1 MLQFP
6 QPPDGHI
13 TYAVFTVASTRI
25 PAGEVRIVETSPA
38 RDLALLDIPPDA
50 NSFYFC
56 DAPPRDQAQDGDAL
70 RFENNLS
77 PTIYIAR
84 EVISADEMRARLLA
98 SGTLK
103 SLGSIPATRD
113 QQGNLTPDVVR
124 HAVWLSKS
132 NSAPWHAVGR
142 NGEFMPVR
150 AGHNN
155 TVIDENKNILMG
167 PQDLA
172 PRIAQN
178 VPARAPRRTAPPPPD
193 NRFKL

>member
-25 PAGEVRIVETSPA
+25 PAGEVRIVETNAA
-38 RDLALLDIPPDA
+38 RDIALLDIPPDA
-50 NSFYFC
+50 SSFYFC
-56 DAPPRDQAQDGDAL
+56 DAPPRHQADDGDVL

-84 EVISADEMRARLLA
+84 EIISADEMRARLLA

-113 QQGNLTPDVVR
+113 GDGNLTPDVVR

-142 NGEFMPVR
+142 GGEYMPIR
-150 AGHNN
+150 TGHNT

-172 PRIAQN
+172 PRALLPQ
-178 VPARAPRRTAPPPPD
+178 ATAAPRRNVTPPPD